1 MLCMYIFLLDFECI
15 RKEAWQYKLEGYIFV
30 HKYGYTRMLSVY
42 PNLQS
47 LFAEDLK

>member
-1 MLCMYIFLLDFECI
+1 MLCLMEE
-15 RKEAWQYKLEGYIFV
+15 KEKEKEKKLEGYIFV

-47 LFAEDLK
+47 LLHIK